1 MSGSKEGLAV
11 QLAREIEQA
20 AESEIA
26 SKGVFHLAFSGGTT
40 PVLLWQT
47 LAQSFASEYWAHV
60 HVWQVV
66 LPDLLLLLP
75 VATVPCPRREAMDV

>member
-1 MSGSKEGLAV
+1 MVSSSREGLAV

-60 HVWQVV
+60 HVWQVGLLGAPVV
-66 LPDLLLLLP
+66 LPVLGL
-75 VATVPCPRREAMDV
+75 